1 MPANPLAP
9 WKEQFTFR
17 RSAEGEFLK
26 LPESVQR
33 AFLEKFPIFA
43 RHPWTSTPDLD
54 VQPLRDMPERWR
66 LKVAGGHRGVYRLRQ
81 GQPDFELFETREQVY
96 RELRRCLESR
106 P

>member
-17 RSAEGEFLK
+17 RSAEREFLN
-26 LPESVQR
+26 LPEPVQR
-33 AFLEKFPIFA
+33 AFLERFPIFA
-43 RHPWTSTPDLD
+43 RHPWTPTQDLD

-66 LKVAGGHRGVYRLRQ
+66 LKVPGGHRGVYRSLQ
-81 GQPDFELFETREQVY
+81 GRPDLEMFETREQVY
-96 RELRRCLESR
+96 ERLRRYLRSR